1 MRTHYA
7 RFGRHAFGVAAAA
20 VVLSAGLA
28 GCGGSDTPKNTGG
41 DTKPAAAPTSSA
53 KTVDKPFTYKS
64 VPTRVAVP
72 RLKINAP
79 VEEVGLAKDGSVQTP
94 TLDEPQLTGWY
105 NRGPTP
111 GQLGPAVI
119 LGHIDTAKT
128 GPAVFFKLK
137 DLKPGDKVTV
147 TRKDGSQADFKVQK
161 LKDVSKEQFPSQE
174 VYGDLTYAGLRL
186 ITCGG
191 AFDKSKGS
199 YEDNTI
205 VFAKL
210 TGTRAAT

>member
-1 MRTHYA
+1 MRYV
-7 RFGRHAFGVAAAA
+7 RPGRHAFGVAAA
-20 VVLSAGLA
+20 VVLLSAGLT
-28 GCGGSDTPKNTGG
+28 GCGGSDAPKNTGG
-41 DTKPAAAPTSSA
+41 GDKAAAPAPSSTA
-53 KTVDKPFTYKS
+53 KTVNKPFTDKV

-79 VEEVGLAKDGSVQTP
+79 VEEVGLSKDGSVETP
-94 TLDEPQLTGWY
+94 TLDEPQMTGWY

-111 GQLGPAVI
+111 GQKGPAVI

-128 GPAVFFKLK
+128 GPAVFYKLK
-137 DLKPGDKVTV
+137 DLKAGDKVTV
-147 TRKDGSQADFKVQK
+147 TRKDGSQADFTVQK
-161 LKDVSKEQFPSQE
+161 LEDVSKEQFPSQK
-174 VYGDLTYAGLRL
+174 VYGDLTYSGLRL

-210 TGTRAAT
+210 AGTRAAT

>member
-1 MRTHYA
+1 MNTQHA
-7 RFGRHAFGVAAAA
+7 RLGRHAIGVAAAA

-41 DTKPAAAPTSSA
+41 GNPAAAPSSAA

-64 VPTRVAVP
+64 VPTRVSVP
-72 RLKINAP
+72 RLKVNAQ
-79 VEEVGLAKDGSVQTP
+79 VEAVGLGKDGSVETP
-94 TLDEPQLTGWY
+94 SLDTPQLTGWY
-105 NRGPTP
+105 DKGPTP
-111 GQLGPAVI
+111 GQMGPAVI

-137 DLKPGDKVTV
+137 NLKPGDKVTV

-161 LKDVSKEQFPSQE
+161 LEDVSKEQFPSQQ
-174 VYGDLTYAGLRL
+174 VYGDLKYAGLRL

-191 AFDKSKGS
+191 AFNRSLGS

-210 TGTRAAT
+210 TGTRAAA